1 MSVLLSLLFFLFT
14 AFISSELTSLPGDHR
29 ALLSA
34 DQGHDVIETD
44 HRLSKALIGD
54 DGRVYACS
62 GRDFFAFEGNGTI
75 AWTVH
80 LNYTCNGNIAPVHGG
95 RGKIYLVAEDR
106 VLKITFPTLGTPG
119 SGAAEVFFGPDP
131 GQGTPGEIV
140 GISVSTLSSSLYM
153 NIKRRGLFAYTMQGQ
168 LLWSVGP
175 VLNRFGYRQ
184 GCRKSPAEC
193 YYSSAPVIDQCEAS
207 IYIANTEGELYC
219 LSARNPQFLWIRDFS
234 SLDKVFTITAGN
246 NGHLFVTIPVRALV
260 LALDVSTGNILWQQ
274 SVGPLSTSEY
284 APVADSNGYV
294 SIGSLDGCLY
304 SISPTGTVKKFPKL
318 SPPKSVLLVSPI
330 PDCSGYAV
338 YISQTEMEKKISR
351 TMGEYTYISALR
363 PKSAVFTLL
372 VPATGSI
379 YWSETYSDHV
389 PSSLTE
395 SDLHRFLLDERILL
409 AFFAASKTGNPLQC
423 RSKRQK
429 LVSSCSQATSKRLS
443 VYTGDERMIILFLV
457 FETLILIVLAGL
469 VRFCH
474 IFWRKKKLQGEGLGS
489 FLEKRRSLQLTK
501 KAFDRTITELKQKAG
516 EEAVSDKVLQE
527 IGDLVQEREAVQR
540 KLSTT
545 YSLGRDPKPVS
556 GSERLL
562 PLQGSK
568 MKSYSFRD
576 ARKESVTTI
585 FHTLSETSS
594 AESSSSGGSE
604 RGACFRDKGKAPF
617 EEEEDESSS
626 SGTLEPETTRSTGLT
641 VNLLTLNA
649 GLEPRRE
656 EVADPRNNERKNFWL
671 KRRTLS
677 STN

>member
-140 GISVSTLSSSLYM
+140 GIS
-153 NIKRRGLFAYTMQGQ
+153 
-168 LLWSVGP
+168 
-175 VLNRFGYRQ
+175 
-184 GCRKSPAEC
+184 
-193 YYSSAPVIDQCEAS
+193 
-207 IYIANTEGELYC
+207 IANTEGELYC

-409 AFFAASKTGNPLQC
+409 AFFAAS
-423 RSKRQK
+423 RQK

-641 VNLLTLNA
+641 GNLLTLNA